1 MEINVYNAEKFE
13 RTKRRYLIFSV
24 VFASVLILS
33 ILNKNLVGAILLF
46 FLLGGYFYYSITT
59 TQVIKM
65 LIQENE
71 LVIGDKVYVW
81 SSLNGYALE
90 MDMKTESVKNIIIL
104 TNKGYNIHTIDDS
117 MQNVKNFV
125 SELDKYIQI
134 VDQYDQTFLDK
145 LVRKLKL

>member
-33 ILNKNLVGAILLF
+33 ILNKNLVWAILLF
-46 FLLGGYFYYSITT
+46 FLLWWYFYYSITT

-71 LVIGDKVYVW
+71 LVIWDKVYVW
-81 SSLNGYALE
+81 SSLNWYALE

-104 TNKGYNIHTIDDS
+104 TNKWYNIHTIDDS